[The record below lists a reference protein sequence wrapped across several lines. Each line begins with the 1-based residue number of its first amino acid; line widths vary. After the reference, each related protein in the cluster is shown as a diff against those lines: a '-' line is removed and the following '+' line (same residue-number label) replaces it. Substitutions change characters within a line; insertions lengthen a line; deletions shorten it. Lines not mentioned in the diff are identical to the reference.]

1 MTTDS
6 HYIDAD
12 ETYPEGL
19 GRLPAIRHQ
28 RLRPATQIRTP
39 VRTVS
44 DSRRPSAKPR
54 VTPIMKRPV
63 LDPVI
68 EHRSPI
74 PAPRR
79 VSVKPAKKPPVT
91 TNVKTRPK
99 QKSTA
104 KTSSQKK
111 IPATKS
117 KSSVQSSSPS
127 SNGGFLEGA
136 INIGGME
143 IKKTHAAAGGV
154 TISGLL
160 LWKLLF

>member
-12 ETYPEGL
+12 ESYPEGL
-19 GRLPAIRHQ
+19 GRLPTIRHQ
-28 RLRPATQIRTP
+28 RLRPAIEIRTP

-74 PAPRR
+74 PAPRHIT
-79 VSVKPAKKPPVT
+79 VKPAKKPPVT
-91 TNVKTRPK
+91 TKMKTRPK
-99 QKSTA
+99 QKSTP

-111 IPATKS
+111 KPATKS
-117 KSSVQSSSPS
+117 FAQSSSPS
-127 SNGGFLEGA
+127 TNSGFLDGS
-136 INIGGME
+136 ITIGGMQ
-143 IKKTHAAAGGV
+143 IKKTHAAAGGA